1 MAGEEF
7 VNFMRENSDAIPCSA
22 FFVVDRENSKV
33 SQDKQHFDYFIP
45 SENKMYSFSIE
56 NGVKKM
62 PVEMFGEAEPK
73 KIALNYELDFN
84 DVEKI
89 IEERMVE
96 EKIGGKITK
105 LLYSM
110 QHLEGKDYL
119 VGTVFL
125 SMLGMLKVHY
135 DIVDKKIVLF
145 EKKSFMDM
153 IKVSGKGKKEE

>member
-1 MAGEEF
+1 
-7 VNFMRENSDAIPCSA
+7 
-22 FFVVDRENSKV
+22 
-33 SQDKQHFDYFIP
+33 
-45 SENKMYSFSIE
+45 MYSFSIE